1 MTMPLTRD
9 EITRLS
15 AAERLALI
23 AQLWDSL
30 DDAQLPVDPAQ
41 RDELARRLDSFEQD
55 RAEAVTWE
63 QLKAELA
70 RRAP

>member
-9 EITRLS
+9 EIARLT

-55 RAEAVTWE
+55 RTEAVTWE

-70 RRAP
+70 HRVP